1 MVKGF
6 NLDLRDIGNLK
17 NFSGTIPLFPLASVV
32 FFPNTLLPLHIFEQR
47 YRQMMNDV
55 MDSERIIGMI
65 LLKPGWEKS
74 YAGNPEVYGVACMGK
89 IVNLEPLE
97 DGRFNTV
104 LFGLK
109 RVKVLEIVKEHPY
122 RAARVEILED
132 KHGASESVYGERI
145 RQLIST
151 WNEMLGKEQEP
162 HKINVDTGLPIEN
175 LADAVASSVIS
186 NVFEKQ
192 ILLEE
197 TNVQRRAER
206 VLDHLETKF
215 KIMSMVK
222 GRSAQILE
230 KRNFN

>member
-1 MVKGF
+1 MTKSF
-6 NLDLRDIGNLK
+6 NLDLRSIGNLK
-17 NFSGTIPLFPLASVV
+17 NFSGIIPLFPLASVV

-145 RQLIST
+145 RQLIVT
-151 WNEMLGKEQEP
+151 WNEILGKEQES
-162 HKINVDTGLPIEN
+162 HKINVDTELPLEN
-175 LADAVASSVIS
+175 LTDAVASSVIS

-192 ILLEE
+192 LLLEE